1 MGTDVATT
9 GGTDVAVPDDVVEGL
24 EDFDSKTDAQMPM
37 LRIKHDSGQFVDG
50 LSGETI
56 NEPGEAVE
64 VILLGLIKQRVLWA
78 AEVSDDA
85 KPLCKSYNFTEGVPD
100 EDTFPTKASGFTR
113 DDVDSGVLACV
124 DCKLKDWGSHPQRD
138 TPWCSEQHTFA
149 LLVKTGDG
157 WSPALLTVQRS
168 AIKPSKQYLTSFAR
182 AKTPLYTVVTSI
194 TLDQRRRGSV
204 DFSVPKFV
212 RGAETDQDDWPA
224 YAATY
229 RGIREFVQTPRSRD
243 DDEGDEDEDET
254 PVAEPVKKAAKKA
267 AAAKPKPAPEP
278 EAEEEPTDE
287 SEAPAEDEE
296 QPDET
301 EAETPD
307 GDEGDEPEADA
318 PAEPEAA
325 AEEDDDDDLPF

>member
-9 GGTDVAVPDDVVEGL
+9 EPGGEVAIPDEPVEGL
-24 EDFDSKTDAQMPM
+24 EDFDTKTDAAMPM

-56 NEPGEAVE
+56 NKPGEAIE

-85 KPLCKSYNFTEGVPD
+85 MPLCKSYNFLEGVPD
-100 EDTFPTKASGFTR
+100 EDTFPRKASGFSAEA
-113 DDVDSGVLACV
+113 VESGRLPCE

-149 LLVKTGDG
+149 LLYKVGDG
-157 WSPALLTVQRS
+157 WAPALLTVQRS
-168 AIKPSKQYLTSFAR
+168 AIKPSRQYLTAFAR
-182 AKTPLYTVVTSI
+182 SKTPLYTVVTSI
-194 TLDQRRRGSV
+194 TLDQRRRGTV

-212 RGAETDQDDWPA
+212 RGAETDQDDWPD
-224 YAATY
+224 YAMTY

-243 DDEGDEDEDET
+243 DEDEDDDGA
-254 PVAEPVKKAAKKA
+254 PVAAPAKKAAKKA
-267 AAAKPKPAPEP
+267 APAKPKA
-278 EAEEEPTDE
+278 ADT

-296 QPDET
+296 QPDEPDT
-301 EAETPD
+301 EAEAEAEVEEEAATAEAAA
-307 GDEGDEPEADA
+307 EGDAPPAAEAD
-318 PAEPEAA
+318 